1 MAKAMSA
8 QPRPAAARP
17 MPKRPENTL
26 SPLRIVYYR
35 RMRLQH
41 VYTFKI
47 SWSGKEG
54 VRPPAGARPV
64 TLRLLMAG
72 AQVVPSEQML
82 DPAKP
87 DASASFHVTPL
98 AKGHLRGERLE
109 VLIDDRKVQEVRLR
123 SSVTSQRLTFVLL
136 ALTFLVPWFLLHYCK
151 YSVLRERNSKEFAML
166 VRTPGALLDARVK
179 ENVPEVP
186 EFIVSNAPM
195 VANWLDETRDHLT
208 NIYQLLVQ
216 SNDRYPLAF
225 YSALALLFLTL
236 VSWRLRGAKR
246 KKLTS
251 QPIPLPALAGAS
263 AAAHDEDD
271 DE

>member
-8 QPRPAAARP
+8 PPRPAAAHTV
-17 MPKRPENTL
+17 PKRPENTL

-47 SWSGKEG
+47 GWSGKET
-54 VRPPAGARPV
+54 RPPAGAKPV

-72 AQVVPSEQML
+72 AQVIPAEQTL

-87 DASASFHVTPL
+87 DASVSFHVTPL

-123 SSVTSQRLTFVLL
+123 SSVTSQRLTLVLL

-151 YSVLRERNSKEFAML
+151 YSMLAPRNGKEFAMM

-186 EFIVSNAPM
+186 EFILTNAPM
-195 VANWLDETRDHLT
+195 VANWLDQTRDHLT
-208 NIYQLLVQ
+208 NIYQLIVQ
-216 SNDRYPLAF
+216 TNETYPLAF
-225 YSALALLFLTL
+225 YAAVVLLLLTL
-236 VSWRLRGAKR
+236 ISWRLRGAKR

-251 QPIPLPALAGAS
+251 KPIPLPAFAGAS
-263 AAAHDEDD
+263 AAADYDD